1 MTTWSIGELAAQTGL
16 TVRTLRH
23 YDEIGLA
30 RPSCRTSAGHRRY
43 DDADLRRLHRIV
55 ALRDF
60 GFRLAEIGELLD
72 EPAPDVRDLLQRQRD
87 LADERAQRSARLRD
101 RLDAVLS
108 KVDDAGRPSADT
120 LLDLIEEMTT
130 MTTEEFE
137 RMAEH
142 RRAMMAQLSPE
153 QLEEMQANRRA
164 WRESMTPEQLAELR
178 RARPGLSPSA

>member
-55 ALRDF
+55 ALRDV

-72 EPAPDVRDLLQRQRD
+72 EPAPDGTARGDAGQPPRLAREHDTGAAGRAPASPARPQSVGLISFVPVRASGLFRSAGAFHFCISDLLQVTILT
-87 LADERAQRSARLRD
+87 LAVPSLCVSAGEAVRS
-101 RLDAVLS
+101 VG
-108 KVDDAGRPSADT
+108 V
-120 LLDLIEEMTT
+120 
-130 MTTEEFE
+130 
-137 RMAEH
+137 
-142 RRAMMAQLSPE
+142 
-153 QLEEMQANRRA
+153 MQ
-164 WRESMTPEQLAELR
+164 
-178 RARPGLSPSA
+178 